1 MKIKTIER
9 TVHIWDGHWK
19 DIPDLTGKIMIVTGA
34 NSGLGFETTRELANK
49 GAKVIMACRNEKK
62 AEAAKRKIKQVVPHA
77 DLEIMKLD
85 VSSQKSVEEFAKM
98 FEEKYDRLDALVNN
112 AGIMAAPY
120 KISEDGFE
128 NHFATNYLGHF
139 ALTGRLLNKL
149 EDTPG
154 SRVVSVSSI
163 AYFFGNKIDF
173 DTISYVDKKRYQKWH
188 AYGRSK
194 MECLLYAYEMD
205 RRLKAANMRTKSVA
219 AHPGLARTNIMQ
231 AQAKNELSRIARTA
245 LSYTLKPT
253 IYGAMP
259 LIRAAVDENIKG
271 GEYFGPSKG
280 KLPDVVE
287 SNKAS
292 HSLDVAQRLWDLSEV
307 LSGVSYLD

>member
-1 MKIKTIER
+1 MGWTL
-9 TVHIWDGHWK
+9 D
-19 DIPDLTGKIMIVTGA
+19 DIPELAGKIMIITGA
-34 NSGLGFETTRELANK
+34 NSGLGFETTRELSK
-49 GAKVIMACRNEKK
+49 MGATVIMACRNKKK
-62 AEAAKRKIKQVVPHA
+62 AEDARKRILEVVPFA
-77 DLEIMKLD
+77 DLKIMELD
-85 VSSQKSVEEFAKM
+85 VSSQKSVADFAEAYKT
-98 FEEKYDRLDALVNN
+98 KYERLDALVNN

-139 ALTGRLLNKL
+139 SLTGRLLDVL
-149 EDTPG
+149 ESTPG
-154 SRVVSVSSI
+154 ARVVSVSSI

-173 DTISYVDKKRYQKWH
+173 DTISYVDKEHYQKWH
-188 AYGRSK
+188 CYGRSK
-194 MECLLYAYEMD
+194 MECLLYAYELD
-205 RRLKAANMRTKSVA
+205 RRLKAAGKSALSVA

-231 AQAKNELSRIARTA
+231 AQAKNEISKMARTA

-271 GEYFGPSKG
+271 GEYFGPSKN

-287 SNKAS
+287 SNKPS
-292 HSLDVAQRLWDLSEV
+292 HDKATAKRLWELSEK
-307 LSGVSYLD
+307 LSGVYYLE

>member
-1 MKIKTIER
+1 MGWTL
-9 TVHIWDGHWK
+9 D
-19 DIPDLTGKIMIVTGA
+19 DIPDLNGKIMIVTGA
-34 NSGLGFETTRELANK
+34 NSGLGFETTRELSKK
-49 GAKVIMACRNEKK
+49 GATVIMACRNKKK
-62 AEAAKRKIKQVVPHA
+62 AEDARKRILEVVPFA
-77 DLEIMKLD
+77 DLEIMELD
-85 VSSQKSVEEFAKM
+85 VSSQKSVADFAEAYKT
-98 FEEKYDRLDALVNN
+98 KYERLDALVNN

-139 ALTGRLLNKL
+139 SLTGRLLDVL
-149 EDTPG
+149 ESTPG
-154 SRVVSVSSI
+154 ARVVSVSSI

-173 DTISYVDKKRYQKWH
+173 DTISYVDEKKYQKWH

-205 RRLKAANMRTKSVA
+205 RRLKATGKSTLSVA

-231 AQAKNELSRIARTA
+231 AQAKNEISRIARTA

-271 GEYFGPSKG
+271 GEYFGPSKNR
-280 KLPDVVE
+280 LPDVVK
-287 SNKAS
+287 SNKPS
-292 HSLDVAQRLWDLSEV
+292 HNKIVAEKLWHISEKIT
-307 LSGVSYLD
+307 GIKYLE